1 MEEIENEYEYENLVE
16 ALNDLKGKGY
26 THDFNLHNN
35 ALQSSQGGIELSPKD
50 FEIVK
55 VYRFEGMSD
64 PGDNS
69 ILYAIK
75 CPKHNIKGTFINGY
89 GVYADDVSEELLK
102 KLNTPAPN

>member
-1 MEEIENEYEYENLVE
+1 MAEDEYEYENLVD
-16 ALNDLKGKGY
+16 ALNTLKEKGY
-26 THDFNLHNN
+26 TYDFNMPNN
-35 ALQSSQGGIELSPKD
+35 ALHSSQGDITLSPKD

-75 CPKHNIKGTFINGY
+75 SAKHNIKGTFINGY
-89 GVYADDVSEELLK
+89 GVYSDDISEELLK
-102 KLNTPAPN
+102 KLNTPNPG